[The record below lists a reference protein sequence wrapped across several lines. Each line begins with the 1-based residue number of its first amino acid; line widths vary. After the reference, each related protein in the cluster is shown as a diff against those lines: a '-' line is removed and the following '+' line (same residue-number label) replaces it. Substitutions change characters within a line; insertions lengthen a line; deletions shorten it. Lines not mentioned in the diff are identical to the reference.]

1 MSSHEPSGPNPDQAA
16 VNLPP
21 VTTGQS
27 QPSRRAFLAGT
38 AGALALTALGAKALA
53 GVQPAP
59 AAITPRPPAPAAM
72 PKCAPRTPVNAGQA
86 IKMAV
91 IGTGGMGTNHCS
103 SFIALHKAG
112 KEQLEIVALADVN
125 QRNLAKAKGVC
136 ETGQGNTVET
146 FTDYR
151 KLLAR
156 QDINGVLIASPEHW
170 HAQMAIDALVAGKDV
185 YLEKPMTLKL
195 DEALRVRELVKANPD
210 LRLQVGTQMT
220 NMPKFHRAREVIAAG
235 TIGTPVWS
243 QTSYCRNS
251 KDGEWNY
258 YLLDPDLKPGV
269 NLDWEG
275 WCGPGGAAPWDP
287 KVYARWRRYRHWST
301 GIIGDLLVHVVTPM
315 LVAIGEKVGWPT
327 RVTASG
333 LHCVDKAMENHD
345 QVNITVEFEHDHTMI
360 IAGSTC
366 NETGLETRIRG
377 NKGNI
382 DLNSRHC
389 IVRPE
394 RIYAEEL
401 DEKRIDCP
409 DIGNDQDVHRVKWLK
424 CVRDREMPDS
434 DVDQG
439 SKVMVIVDLA
449 TRSMWDGGAYTFNPK
464 TMTAA
469 RQ

>member
-1 MSSHEPSGPNPDQAA
+1 MSSHDQTGPHPDQH
-16 VNLPP
+16 
-21 VTTGQS
+21 S
-27 QPSRRAFLAGT
+27 QASRRAFLAGT

-53 GVQPAP
+53 GDQPATGVV
-59 AAITPRPPAPAAM
+59 TPKAAPATPF
-72 PKCAPRTPVNAGQA
+72 PKAAARTPVAEGQA
-86 IKMAV
+86 VKMAV

-103 SFIALHKAG
+103 SFISLHKAG
-112 KEQLEIVALADVN
+112 KEKLEIVALADVN
-125 QRNLAKAKGVC
+125 QRNLAKAKDVC
-136 ETGQGNTVET
+136 EKGQGNQVET

-170 HAQMAIDALVAGKDV
+170 HAQMGIDAILAGKDV

-195 DEALRVRELVKANPD
+195 DDALRLRQLVKDNPD

-235 TIGTPVWS
+235 TIGVPVWS

-258 YLLDPDLKPGV
+258 YSLDPELKPGV

-275 WCGPGGAAPWDP
+275 WCGPAGSAPWDP
-287 KVYARWRRYRHWST
+287 KVYARWRRYRRWST
-301 GIIGDLLVHVVTPM
+301 GIIGDLLVHVLTPM
-315 LVAIGEKVGWPT
+315 LVALGDKVGWPT
-327 RVTASG
+327 RIVASG
-333 LHCVDKAMENHD
+333 GHYLDKAMENHD
-345 QVNITVEFEHDHTMI
+345 QVNINVEFEHDHTMI

-394 RIYAEEL
+394 RLYAEET

>member
-1 MSSHEPSGPNPDQAA
+1 
-16 VNLPP
+16 
-21 VTTGQS
+21 
-27 QPSRRAFLAGT
+27 
-38 AGALALTALGAKALA
+38 
-53 GVQPAP
+53 
-59 AAITPRPPAPAAM
+59 M

-170 HAQMAIDALVAGKDV
+170 HAQMAIDALIAGKDV

>member
-1 MSSHEPSGPNPDQAA
+1 
-16 VNLPP
+16 
-21 VTTGQS
+21 
-27 QPSRRAFLAGT
+27 
-38 AGALALTALGAKALA
+38 
-53 GVQPAP
+53 
-59 AAITPRPPAPAAM
+59 
-72 PKCAPRTPVNAGQA
+72 
-86 IKMAV
+86 MAV